1 MPRIR
6 HVNVQDSQGRIYC
19 CLRNRIV
26 TLDERQRSGFCRAC
40 PMYAGDAGGRGA
52 ECVWDDWRAVPDPY
66 LVPDPAAEY
75 RCNQQRKLKPGAMAV
90 PPAP

>member
-1 MPRIR
+1 
-6 HVNVQDSQGRIYC
+6 
-19 CLRNRIV
+19 
-26 TLDERQRSGFCRAC
+26 
-40 PMYAGDAGGRGA
+40 MYAGDAGGRGA